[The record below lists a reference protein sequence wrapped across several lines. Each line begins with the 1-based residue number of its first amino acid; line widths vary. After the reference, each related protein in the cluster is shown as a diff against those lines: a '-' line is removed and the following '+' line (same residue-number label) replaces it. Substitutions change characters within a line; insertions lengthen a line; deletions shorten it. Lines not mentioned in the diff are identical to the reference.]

1 MCEGNSGLRSHI
13 KRESNLF
20 WRKPSKR
27 IQIHFISSVARW
39 NCLHYTQGN
48 TVCKWHFHSQIKL
61 QSNRKKMGKR
71 RKVTKLQK
79 KEQPLH
85 NTQKMRERRKK
96 TKLQKGRPL
105 QKENLEKWRNEAQLR
120 WMLAPWAWWDFHISK
135 GNLRILFL
143 TFSSL
148 LSVGRI

>member
-1 MCEGNSGLRSHI
+1 MCEGNSGRRSHI

-20 WRKPSKR
+20 WWKPSKR

-48 TVCKWHFHSQIKL
+48 SLQMALSFTNQIAVKQKENGEKEESQRI
-61 QSNRKKMGKR
+61 
-71 RKVTKLQK
+71 TK

-85 NTQKMRERRKK
+85 NRQKMRERRKN
-96 TKLQKGRPL
+96 TELQKGRPF
-105 QKENLEKWRNEAQLR
+105 QKENLEKWRNEALLR

-135 GNLRILFL
+135 GNLRTLFL
-143 TFSSL
+143 TFSSH